1 MMGLVYH
8 LKCSQLGL
16 CCFPF
21 WWAEDSGG
29 KWGTFSDSG
38 LSLWVH
44 AIFSLL
50 HKTPNQGYCSFM
62 GQINSSWSF
71 HIFPHLYSFLAW
83 WVVPPSRSL
92 KKSELPSWK
101 TVFESSIAWSLND
114 PNFFPKLFLWPVLLS
129 GEVTQKDG
137 LLPQF
142 LCQRSLKSFFIM
154 FQFQDSSVQPKS
166 HLSYP

>member
-1 MMGLVYH
+1 MIGLVYH
-8 LKCSQLGL
+8 LECSQLGL

-44 AIFSLL
+44 ATFSLL
-50 HKTPNQGYCSFM
+50 HKTPNQGYCSSM

-71 HIFPHLYSFLAW
+71 HIFPYPYSFLAW

-92 KKSELPSWK
+92 LKNQSCLHG
-101 TVFESSIAWSLND
+101 
-114 PNFFPKLFLWPVLLS
+114 KLFLRAPLHGHWMIWISSPTCFCDLFCFQEKS
-129 GEVTQKDG
+129 PRRMGSF
-137 LLPQF
+137 PSF
-142 LCQRSLKSFFIM
+142 FARRSL
-154 FQFQDSSVQPKS
+154 
-166 HLSYP
+166 